1 MKQKNAVIETEGN
14 GHPPQTTAPGTRRRK
29 PGQAKAD
36 KVLAELE
43 HYRARVAANEER
55 LRTGQAADGTPLS
68 DLQRTNLEE
77 VIARQRARLLELSS

>member
-1 MKQKNAVIETEGN
+1 MEETNSEVEVGGN
-14 GHPPQTTAPGTRRRK
+14 GHPRKPAGADAQRRK

-36 KVLAELE
+36 KLMAELE

-77 VIARQRARLLELSS
+77 ITARQRARLLELSS